1 MKKYIAL
8 LLTLTLLATIFV
20 GCGKKPTETPANSSE
35 TPANSSEALVGTTT
49 WPEKPITVIIP
60 YNPGGDTDFNAR
72 AYLEYLSADLGVA
85 VVATNVAGS
94 SGTIASRQVKDAAND
109 GYTVLFSHT
118 AMNVNEMVGIAEF
131 GMDAFE
137 ISCIAARSPGEIIA
151 VRSDLGVK
159 TLDELKAYTEAHP
172 GELDLAIDFGTMVN
186 INGIQMQK
194 EGFDVNLITAGSASE
209 RVAALAGGHCDIIIN
224 GFGSV
229 KDYLATGEFVA
240 LGTIGTEQAEGFNGI
255 PTALEQ
261 GYDINLDKHYFF
273 AFPKGTPTEIVEKF
287 AASVEKASQNADYQ
301 AAIMTAYAQEPFYA
315 SPKDGLALMQDA
327 KDKIWSFKAD
337 MAG

>member
-1 MKKYIAL
+1 MKKLTAL
-8 LLTLTLLATIFV
+8 LLVLALSATILV
-20 GCGKKPTETPANSSE
+20 GCGQKAAETPTETPDA
-35 TPANSSEALVGTTT
+35 PAAEATT
-49 WPEKPITVIIP
+49 WPEKPIEVIIP

-72 AYLEYLSADLGVA
+72 AYLEYLAADLGVP

-94 SGTIASRQVKDAAND
+94 SGTIASRQVKDAPND

-118 AMNVNEMVGIAEF
+118 AMNVNEMVGIADF
-131 GMDAFE
+131 GMDDFE
-137 ISCIAARSPGEIIA
+137 IACIAARSPGEVIT
-151 VRSDLGVK
+151 VRADLGVK
-159 TLDELKAYTEAHP
+159 NLDELKAYTEEHP

-224 GFGSV
+224 AFGSV

-240 LGTIGTEQAEGFNGI
+240 LASNGTEEAEGFNGI
-255 PTALEQ
+255 TTALEQ

-287 AASVEKASQNADYQ
+287 AASVEKASQNPDYQ
-301 AAIMTAYAQEPFYA
+301 AGIMTAYAQEPFYA
-315 SPKDGLALMQDA
+315 SPEEGLALMQET
-327 KDKIWSFKAD
+327 KDKIWGFEAD

>member
-1 MKKYIAL
+1 MKKYTAL
-8 LLTLTLLATIFV
+8 LLALTLCATLLA
-20 GCGKKPTETPANSSE
+20 GCGEPATTPPA
-35 TPANSSEALVGTTT
+35 TPDAPDAPVETT
-49 WPEKPITVIIP
+49 WPEKPVEVIIP

-72 AYLEYLSADLGVA
+72 AYLEYLAKDLGVA
-85 VVATNVAGS
+85 VVASNVAGS
-94 SGTIASRQVKDAAND
+94 SGTIASRQVKDSAND

-118 AMNVNEMVGIAEF
+118 AMNVNEMVGIADF

-137 ISCIAARSPGEIIA
+137 ISCIAARSPGEVIT
-151 VRSDLGVK
+151 VRADLGVK

-194 EGFDVNLITAGSASE
+194 AGFDVNLITAGSASE

-224 GFGSV
+224 AFGSV

-240 LGTIGTEQAEGFNGI
+240 LGTNGTEQAEGFGGI

-261 GYDINLDKHYFF
+261 GYDITLDKHYFF
-273 AFPKGTPTEIVEKF
+273 AFPKGTDAAIVEKF
-287 AASVEKASQNADYQ
+287 AAAVEKTAADANYQ
-301 AAIMTAYAQEPFYA
+301 EDIMTAYAQDPFYA
-315 SPKDGLALMQDA
+315 SPEEGLELMQET
-327 KDKIWSFKAD
+327 KDQIWSFEAD